1 MNNAL
6 WPVACLC
13 AACLPFHSLYYTFL
27 LFLLLADLCAGSDWT
42 GIWFVVQFDCATAG
56 TCLRLRGCHNGRAC
70 LPDHQV
76 SYTTRVRNCLAWLP
90 LCCCWHGRGPNRGCC
105 SWGNCSFQMVCG
117 LFCHRFAA
125 ALLFSHSLILSNAW
139 LRALLWNMRTEREK
153 ERERGERKQ
162 QTASCCPISI
172 HLHSR
177 LFFELAQTNLKRFM
191 VIVISP
197 DNELS

>member
-1 MNNAL
+1 MCRIWLNRNLIRCTIWLCYSGDMFTSAGMSQ
-6 WPVACLC
+6 WPSMFTRPSGELHESGEE
-13 AACLPFHSLYYTFL
+13 LFSLIAFV
-27 LFLLLADLCAGSDWT
+27 LLLAW
-42 GIWFVVQFDCATAG
+42 
-56 TCLRLRGCHNGRAC
+56 
-70 LPDHQV
+70 
-76 SYTTRVRNCLAWLP
+76 AWSS
-90 LCCCWHGRGPNRGCC
+90 GECC

-125 ALLFSHSLILSNAW
+125 ALLFFHSLSLSNAW
-139 LRALLWNMRTEREK
+139 LRALLWNMRTERER

-191 VIVISP
+191 VIAISP

>member
-13 AACLPFHSLYYTFL
+13 AGCLPFHSLYYTIL
-27 LFLLLADLCAGSDWT
+27 LFLLLADICAGSDWT

-76 SYTTRVRNCLAWLP
+76 SYTSRVRNCLAWLP
-90 LCCCWHGRGPNRGCC
+90 LCCCWHGRGPNGGMLLLGELQFSNGLWFVLPSICC
-105 SWGNCSFQMVCG
+105 
-117 LFCHRFAA
+117 RFAF
-125 ALLFSHSLILSNAW
+125 FSFSQFIQGLITCIIVKYAKS
-139 LRALLWNMRTEREK
+139 EG
-153 ERERGERKQ
+153 ERGERKQ

-191 VIVISP
+191 VIAISP